1 MISYDHYTVS
11 ASFTVH
17 PYASQTQPESPNN
30 FLFADVVV
38 VVVIDNDNGYSSSA
52 SH

>member
-17 PYASQTQPESPNN
+17 LYASQTQPESLHN
-30 FLFADVVV
+30 FLFADVVII
-38 VVVIDNDNGYSSSA
+38 VIDDNNGYSSSA
-52 SH
+52 SC